1 MKVLTILI
9 SVFIVSACSNLMDSD
24 LTQRNTFIKIYNGV
38 DGIEA
43 SGFESSE
50 NGYVIVGNT
59 RNSIGITTAL
69 TFSVDHQGNRISDI
83 QYYTEYP
90 GFTAKNIKRLPGN
103 QGYVLVGDIL
113 VRDQTQS
120 ISDNIDIY
128 TAVILPIGND
138 LTAGTPVLRRDETA
152 DESVIKID
160 YKATSIT
167 TTPSS
172 IVVLGN
178 YRVNNSQPV
187 RPYLRAYSPNLS
199 TILWTQD
206 FAQEERNHNSARSI
220 HFNNGNLV
228 WASGVT
234 INQGGIDLSY
244 ITIPFVKEGSTFT
257 NNSEFGLTTDSVEPR
272 DIQPSNIPSIGFGII
287 GTKLTGANSNII
299 FLRADNSGTIIE
311 NSIAY
316 FDAVLSA
323 SGQSISSS
331 ESQVQDFG
339 TALTS
344 TSDGGYALAGH
355 FVKSDGRSDI
365 VLIKLDAFGN
375 SQWVKTL
382 GGNGDETVS
391 KIIETTNKGL
401 LLCGTH
407 TISEVSSIFLIKT
420 DFNGELK
427 N

>member
-1 MKVLTILI
+1 MKVFTILI
-9 SVFIVSACSNLMDSD
+9 SVLIVSACSNLMEAD

-59 RNSIGITTAL
+59 RNSLGITTAL

-83 QYYTEYP
+83 KYYTEYP

-128 TAVILPIGND
+128 TAVLLPIGND

-178 YRVNNSQPV
+178 YQVNNSQPV

-220 HFNNGNLV
+220 HFNNGK
-228 WASGVT
+228 SG
-234 INQGGIDLSY
+234 
-244 ITIPFVKEGSTFT
+244 
-257 NNSEFGLTTDSVEPR
+257 
-272 DIQPSNIPSIGFGII
+272 
-287 GTKLTGANSNII
+287 
-299 FLRADNSGTIIE
+299 
-311 NSIAY
+311 
-316 FDAVLSA
+316 
-323 SGQSISSS
+323 
-331 ESQVQDFG
+331 
-339 TALTS
+339 
-344 TSDGGYALAGH
+344 
-355 FVKSDGRSDI
+355 
-365 VLIKLDAFGN
+365 
-375 SQWVKTL
+375 L
-382 GGNGDETVS
+382 GEWRY
-391 KIIETTNKGL
+391 
-401 LLCGTH
+401 H
-407 TISEVSSIFLIKT
+407 
-420 DFNGELK
+420 
-427 N
+427 